1 VIVFSDVSF
10 RYPSSTA
17 SALDRIDLRITDGS
31 FTLVTGPSGSGKS
44 TLARCVN
51 GLVPHF
57 HGGSFGGSVQVDQFD
72 TREHSTAFLSRVAGF
87 VAQDPESQTITD
99 RVEDE
104 IAFGLENLGL
114 RRSEI
119 RLRVEETLDLL
130 RLNESRHRRIETLS
144 GGERQRVVIAAAM
157 AMRPATLVL
166 DEPTSQLDPLA
177 AEEIVAA
184 LERMNQEVGTT
195 IVLVEHR
202 LDRVLGAA
210 DRLLV
215 LDAKG
220 HISSDDDV
228 LAAVGAL
235 PAPPPLIKL
244 AREFGWQPAPLTV
257 REARRFASR
266 TEEPRLV
273 TTRARQADGPA
284 TVELEGISFDYERRA
299 VLRSLSTSFR
309 AGSLTAVMGRN
320 GSGKTTLLK
329 LMNGL
334 LKPVGGTVRVNGS
347 SIAGHATAD
356 LARSI
361 AYLPQNATAML
372 FNETVDAELAF
383 TLRCRRQSGDRA
395 ALLDQLGI
403 ADLATRNP
411 LDLSGGEK
419 LRAALAAVLIG
430 EPKILLLDEPTR
442 GIDSALKQSLGKL
455 LRGLAD
461 NGMTVILATHDTE
474 LVAEFADRMLLLG
487 DGEIVASGPPHEI
500 MPGSLTF
507 SPQINRVFGG
517 NILTLDDVRT
527 WRAGHPLS
535 GG

>member
-1 VIVFSDVSF
+1 MIVFNDVSF
-10 RYPSSTA
+10 RYPSSAA
-17 SALDRIDLRITDGS
+17 SALEQIDLRFTDGS
-31 FTLVTGPSGSGKS
+31 FTVVTGPSGSGKS

-57 HGGSFGGSVQVDQFD
+57 HGGSFGGSVQIDQFD
-72 TREHSTAFLSRVAGF
+72 TREHSTAFLSRFAGF

-99 RVEDE
+99 QVEDE

-130 RLNESRHRRIETLS
+130 RLNELRHRRIETLS

-177 AEEIVAA
+177 AEEIIAA

-202 LDRVLGAA
+202 LDRVLGPA

-215 LDAKG
+215 LDAQG
-220 HISSDDDV
+220 HVSANGDV
-228 LAAVGAL
+228 HAALDAL
-235 PAPPPLIKL
+235 PAPPALIQL
-244 AREFGWQPAPLTV
+244 AHELGWNPPPLTV
-257 REARRFASR
+257 REARRLVPR
-266 TEEPRLV
+266 TEVPCMIAAKAPR
-273 TTRARQADGPA
+273 TDSPHSI
-284 TVELEGISFDYERRA
+284 ELDRVSFDYERRS
-299 VLRSLSTSFR
+299 VLRSLSTSFQ

-320 GSGKTTLLK
+320 GSGKTTVLK
-329 LMNGL
+329 LMNAL
-334 LKPVGGTVRVNGS
+334 LKPASGTIRIDGA
-347 SIAGHATAD
+347 SIAGRATAD

-403 ADLATRNP
+403 ADLASRNP

-430 EPKILLLDEPTR
+430 TPKILLLDEPTR
-442 GIDSALKQSLGKL
+442 GIDAALKQSLGRL
-455 LRGLAD
+455 LRALAND
-461 NGMTVILATHDTE
+461 GMTVILATHDSE
-474 LVAEFADRMLLLG
+474 LVAEFADRMILLG
-487 DGEIVASGPPHEI
+487 DGEIVASGTPHEI

-507 SPQINRVFGG
+507 SPPINRVFGG
-517 NILTLDDVRT
+517 TVLTRADVRDWVESQPT
-527 WRAGHPLS
+527 DEV
-535 GG
+535 

>member
-1 VIVFSDVSF
+1 MIVFNDVSF
-10 RYPSSTA
+10 RYPAAAA
-17 SALDRIDLRITDGS
+17 SALDKVDLRIADGS
-31 FTLVTGPSGSGKS
+31 FTVVTGPSGSGKS

-57 HGGSFGGSVQVDQFD
+57 HGGTFGGSVQIDQFD
-72 TREHSTAFLSRVAGF
+72 TREHSTAFLSRFAGF

-99 RVEDE
+99 RVDDE

-114 RRSEI
+114 QRSEI

-130 RLNESRHRRIETLS
+130 RLNELRHRRIATLS

-177 AEEIVAA
+177 AEEIIAA
-184 LERMNQEVGTT
+184 LERMNQEIGTT

-215 LDAKG
+215 LDEHG
-220 HISSDDDV
+220 HVIANDTV
-228 LAAVGAL
+228 PAALDAL
-235 PAPPPLIKL
+235 PAPPPLIQL
-244 AREFGWQPAPLTV
+244 ARALGWSPPPLTV
-257 REARRFASR
+257 REARRFVPRIEFPRMIASKGASA
-266 TEEPRLV
+266 EG
-273 TTRARQADGPA
+273 QISI
-284 TVELEGISFDYERRA
+284 ELDRVSFDYEHRP
-299 VLRSLSTSFR
+299 VLRSLSTAFQ
-309 AGSLTAVMGRN
+309 AGSLTAIMGRN
-320 GSGKTTLLK
+320 GSGKTTLIK
-329 LMNGL
+329 LINGL
-334 LKPVGGTVRVNGS
+334 IKPTSGEIRLDGV
-347 SIAGHATAD
+347 SIAGRATSD

-383 TLRCRRQSGDRA
+383 TLRCRQQTGDRA
-395 ALLDQLGI
+395 AILEQLGI
-403 ADLATRNP
+403 AGLASRNP

-430 EPKILLLDEPTR
+430 TPQILLLDEPTR
-442 GIDSALKQSLGKL
+442 GIDAAVKQTLGRL
-455 LRGLAD
+455 IRALAD
-461 NGMTVILATHDTE
+461 NGMTVIMATHDSA
-474 LVAEFADRMLLLG
+474 LVANIADRMILLG
-487 DGEIVASGPPHEI
+487 DGDIVASGPPRDI

-517 NILTLDDVRT
+517 NLLTGTDVRD
-527 WRAGHPLS
+527 WADSHPTN
-535 GG
+535 GI